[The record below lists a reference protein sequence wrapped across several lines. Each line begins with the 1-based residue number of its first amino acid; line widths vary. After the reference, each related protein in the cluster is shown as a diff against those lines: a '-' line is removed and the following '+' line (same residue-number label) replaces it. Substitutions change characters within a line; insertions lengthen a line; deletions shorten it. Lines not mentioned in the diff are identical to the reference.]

1 MTTRTPLVRKTYD
14 VLERAVATYVQ
25 VFAGLLVAANTGFT
39 EVADLSVVK
48 TCAISALPAAL
59 SVLKSL
65 AAINLPVGDSSA
77 SVLRVGYE
85 RVKRVVE
92 RVEVPFEVRVV
103 ERVFEPAP
111 KEKRAVKTISTTP
124 VKAVKKATAPKHPAK
139 KEK

>member
-1 MTTRTPLVRKTYD
+1 MRKAQD
-14 VLERAVATYVQ
+14 VLERAVATYFQ

-65 AAINLPVGDSSA
+65 SAINLPVGDSSA

-85 RVKRVVE
+85 RVE
-92 RVEVPFEVRVV
+92 RVEVPVEVRVV
-103 ERVFEPAP
+103 ERVVEPAA
-111 KEKRAVKTISTTP
+111 KEKRPVKKISTTP
-124 VKAVKKATAPKHPAK
+124 VRAVKQPVK

>member
-1 MTTRTPLVRKTYD
+1 MTAKTPLVRSVQD

-39 EVADLSVVK
+39 EVADLSVLK
-48 TCAISALPAAL
+48 TCALSALPAAL
-59 SVLKSL
+59 SVVKSL

-103 ERVFEPAP
+103 ESAP
-111 KEKRAVKTISTTP
+111 TQKRPVKKISTTP
-124 VKAVKKATAPKHPAK
+124 VTATKKPAVKKQSAK

>member
-1 MTTRTPLVRKTYD
+1 MRKTQD

-103 ERVFEPAP
+103 ERVVEPAP
-111 KEKRAVKTISTTP
+111 KEKRPVKKISTTP
-124 VKAVKKATAPKHPAK
+124 VKAVKQPAK

>member
-1 MTTRTPLVRKTYD
+1 MTAKTPLVRKTQD

-25 VFAGLLVAANTGFT
+25 VFAGLLVAANTGFN
-39 EVADLSVVK
+39 EVADLSIVK
-48 TCAISALPAAL
+48 TCAISALPTAL

-103 ERVFEPAP
+103 ERVAEPAP
-111 KEKRAVKTISTTP
+111 KEKRPVKKISTTP
-124 VKAVKKATAPKHPAK
+124 VKAVKQSAK